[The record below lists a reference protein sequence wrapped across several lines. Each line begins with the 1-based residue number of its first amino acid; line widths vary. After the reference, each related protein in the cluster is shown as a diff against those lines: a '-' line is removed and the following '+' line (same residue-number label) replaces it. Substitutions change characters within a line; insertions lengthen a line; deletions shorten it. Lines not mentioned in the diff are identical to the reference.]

1 MSPDKGH
8 NLASSVS
15 TSRRPTPLH
24 PLHPVLERV
33 SSGVRKY
40 ISSAPAVPPILVVA
54 LLTAARTL
62 YFTVSEADIKRM

>member
-15 TSRRPTPLH
+15 TSRRPT